1 VLVLVNTA
9 SGTMSR
15 AAERERLRA
24 LLPDANFV
32 ELSDG
37 VRIADVMESDASDV
51 VVAAGG
57 DGTVSAVAA
66 RMAGT
71 ARALGVIPGGTLNHF
86 AKDLGVPSDLE
97 GAVRVI
103 RANRTRQVDIAE
115 VNGRTFL
122 NNSSLGLYVEI
133 VREREKFRKHG
144 LRKWTAFA
152 AAVVETLAHW
162 PVVKVRLEIDGK
174 ITERRTPFVFIGN
187 NRYRMD
193 GLRMGSRDRL
203 DEGQLCLLAARH
215 LSRWGLARMAV
226 AGLTGGL
233 HHSEDLDVLCA
244 HEALVK
250 TKRRVQV
257 ALDGEVVRMSSPLH
271 YRVRPGE
278 LKVIAP

>member
-24 LLPDANFV
+24 LLPEAEFV
-32 ELSDG
+32 ETADG
-37 VRIADVMESDASDV
+37 AELLRTIEGDTSEV

-57 DGTVSAVAA
+57 DGTVSAVAS
-66 RMAGT
+66 RIAGT
-71 ARALGVIPGGTLNHF
+71 GRALGVIPGGTWNHF
-86 AKDLGVPSDLE
+86 AKDLGVPPELE

-103 RANRTRQVDIAE
+103 RAGRTRLVDIAE
-115 VNGRTFL
+115 VNGRTFI

-133 VREREKFRKHG
+133 VREREKFRHHG
-144 LRKWTAFA
+144 VRKWIAFVA
-152 AAVVETLAHW
+152 ALVETLAHW
-162 PVVKVRLEIDGK
+162 PIVRVRIEIEG
-174 ITERRTPFVFIGN
+174 TAVERRTPFVFVGN
-187 NRYRMD
+187 NRYRME

-203 DEGQLCLLAARH
+203 DEGQLTVLTARH
-215 LSRWGLARMAV
+215 LSRWGLARMAI
-226 AGLTGGL
+226 AGLTGGV
-233 HHSEDLDVLCA
+233 HNSRDLDVLGA
-244 HEALVK
+244 HDVLVK

-271 YRVRPGE
+271 YRIRPGE

>member
-203 DEGQLCLLAARH
+203 DEAQLCVLAARR

-233 HHSEDLDVLCA
+233 HRSEDLDVLCA
-244 HEALVK
+244 HEVMVK
-250 TKRRVQV
+250 TKRRLQV